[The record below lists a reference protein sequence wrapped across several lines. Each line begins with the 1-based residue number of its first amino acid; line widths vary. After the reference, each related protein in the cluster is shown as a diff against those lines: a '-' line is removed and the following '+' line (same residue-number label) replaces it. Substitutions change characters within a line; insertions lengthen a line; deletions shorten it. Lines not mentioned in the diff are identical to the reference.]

1 MYTEAINT
9 RWRHEKDGK
18 EKTQLD
24 DARLL
29 NNNNLFNL
37 YSTFQGISKRF
48 KAHTKYKSF
57 RKPSLESS
65 WLEWSSEGGGH
76 AGRERNRSGFQANIS
91 FISPKYPSF
100 GLCSYSKMNH
110 QNCPLKCLGA
120 MSMHT
125 GYINA

>member
-37 YSTFQGISKRF
+37 YSTFQGISK
-48 KAHTKYKSF
+48 HTQNTSH
-57 RKPSLESS
+57 LE
-65 WLEWSSEGGGH
+65 
-76 AGRERNRSGFQANIS
+76 NR
-91 FISPKYPSF
+91 
-100 GLCSYSKMNH
+100 H
-110 QNCPLKCLGA
+110 
-120 MSMHT
+120 
-125 GYINA
+125 